1 MERLFANHVRENLN
15 KRIKGDI
22 YVHIKNDAMIID
34 IISLGCDAWHYSIR
48 RLAVQLSTGLSS
60 RVVSDVIVK
69 EYRKYILSTHFYK
82 K

>member
-1 MERLFANHVRENLN
+1 MKRLFANHVRENLN

-22 YVHIKNDAMIID
+22 YVHVKNDVLIVD

-48 RLAVQLSTGLSS
+48 RLPVNLSTALSS
-60 RVVSDVIVK
+60 RVVSDTIVK
-69 EYRKYILSTHFYK
+69 QYRKYILSAHFYK